1 MNAYYNV
8 QSSIGATAV
17 FRGGNVMVAEFN
29 LFRRI
34 LSNCRKSAAKTIR
47 TRPKKTDLKHQTDNN
62 PKQPAQ

>member
-1 MNAYYNV
+1 
-8 QSSIGATAV
+8 
-17 FRGGNVMVAEFN
+17 MVAEFN